1 MLDVVGQ
8 PLLQEALERGDVL
21 VRYSVEQYHEFIAS
35 GVIAESVRT
44 ELIDGLLV
52 QKDRARA
59 GDDLMTIGD
68 RHRMAVLRLSD
79 LAAQF
84 KMYGCFLQSQL
95 PISIPPRH
103 EPEPDISVVRGTI
116 EDFVDHPP
124 EARDAIFVL
133 EVSDSSLRRDLKVK
147 LPIYAQAMIP
157 EYIVVN
163 LQDNVVLV
171 HRRPEG
177 TEYLE
182 ISRLHRGDTLVLST
196 GDSNHVKASV
206 SALMG

>member
-8 PLLQEALERGDVL
+8 PLLEEALEHANVL
-21 VRYSVEQYHEFIAS
+21 VRYTVEQYHEFIAS
-35 GVIAESVRT
+35 GLIEETVRT

-52 QKDRARA
+52 QKDRAKA

-84 KMYGCFLQSQL
+84 KPYGCFLQSQL

-116 EDFVDHPP
+116 EDFADHPP

-133 EVSDSSLRRDLKVK
+133 EVADSSLRRDLKVK
-147 LPIYAQAMIP
+147 LPIYAQAGIQ
-157 EYIVVN
+157 EYIVVD
-163 LQDNVVLV
+163 LQNNVILI

-177 TEYLE
+177 EHYAEVIKLRSGDVLE
-182 ISRLHRGDTLVLST
+182 LSA
-196 GDSNHVKASV
+196 GGSNHVDVSV
-206 SALMG
+206 SALLG